1 MEFLN
6 QSTKSIDNQTL
17 SIKQLNQLK
26 RNQRKLYAWLE
37 SEPSL
42 EILHINAV
50 IDKLCADQTE
60 SILLFIDQS

>member
-1 MEFLN
+1 VEFLN

-42 EILHINAV
+42 EILHINA
-50 IDKLCADQTE
+50 INDKLCSDQKE